1 MAGVFDG
8 IRVLEVA
15 EWTLVPAAGSI
26 LAQYGADVIKIE
38 RPVGGDAQRGLAVAG
53 VTPVWNGIGL
63 NTEQTNLGGKRSV
76 GIDIASAEGQELVR
90 RLAATS
96 DVFLTNL
103 LPATRKKFHLDVDD
117 LRAVKPDIVY
127 AYGHGVGT
135 LGPDADKAGY
145 DMTAYWCRSGLGYSV
160 SEPGSEPVAM
170 RPGMGDRFGAM
181 NIAAGVAGALL
192 RKECT
197 GEGAV
202 VEVSLLAAGIWQLA
216 SDVVYSKALGIE
228 NSRVSRGRNA
238 MTGYYETADGRW
250 ITLSLLNS
258 DRWAPEFLKAA
269 EAEELTADPRFANA
283 ELREQNYEACK
294 AEMTRI
300 FKRFTLAEWRAKLAC
315 FGGPWE
321 VVQSIQEVLDD
332 PQVAA
337 NSYVTDVAGP
347 AEGRLGFVPAPI
359 RFDGQPGRTA
369 PCPEAGAQTEDVLL
383 DLGLSWEDIGAL
395 KEAGHI
401 T

>member
-38 RPVGGDAQRGLAVAG
+38 RPEGGDAQRGLAVAG

-76 GIDIASAEGQELVR
+76 GIDIASREGQELVR

-103 LPATRKKFHLDVDD
+103 LPATRKKFQLDIDD
-117 LRAVKPDIVY
+117 IRAVKPGIVY

-160 SEPGSEPVAM
+160 SEPGNDPVPM

-192 RKECT
+192 RKERT

-202 VEVSLLAAGIWQLA
+202 VEVSLFAAGIWQLA

-238 MTGYYETADGRW
+238 MTGYYETSDGRW

-258 DRWAPEFLKAA
+258 DRWAPDFLKAA
-269 EAEELTADPRFANA
+269 DAEELTADPRFATA
-283 ELREQNYEACK
+283 ALREENYEACR
-294 AEMTRI
+294 AEMARI
-300 FKRFTLAEWRAKLAC
+300 FKRFTLAEWRAKLAT

-321 VVQSIQEVLDD
+321 VVQSIQEVIDD

-337 NSYVTDVAGP
+337 NGYITDVAGP
-347 AEGRLGFVPAPI
+347 GEGRVGFVPAPI
-359 RFDGQPGRTA
+359 RIDGKPGRTDR
-369 PCPEAGAQTEDVLL
+369 CPEAGEHTEAVLL
-383 DLGLSWEDIGAL
+383 ELGLSWDDIGAL

-401 T
+401 A

>member
-53 VTPVWNGIGL
+53 VTPVWNGVGL
-63 NTEQTNLGGKRSV
+63 NTEQTNLGGKRSA
-76 GIDIASAEGQELVR
+76 GIDIAAPQGQELIR

-103 LPATRKKFHLDVDD
+103 LPATRKKFHLDIEDI
-117 LRAVKPDIVY
+117 RAVRPDIVY

-135 LGPDADKAGY
+135 RGPDSGKGGY
-145 DMTAYWCRSGLGYSV
+145 DMTAYWCRSGLAYAV
-160 SEPGSEPVAM
+160 SEPDRQPVAM
-170 RPGMGDRFGAM
+170 RPGIGDRFGAM

-192 RKECT
+192 RRERT

-238 MTGYYETADGRW
+238 MTGYYETSDGRW
-250 ITLSLLNS
+250 IALALLDS
-258 DRWAPEFLKAA
+258 DRWAPEFRKAA
-269 EAEELTADPRFANA
+269 GADEIFEDPRFATA
-283 ELREQNYEACK
+283 ELREENYEACRE
-294 AEMTRI
+294 EMVRL
-300 FKRFTLAEWRAKLAC
+300 FKRFTLAQWRAKLAS

-321 VVQSIQEVLDD
+321 VVQTIHDVLED
-332 PQVAA
+332 PQVIA
-337 NSYVTDVAGP
+337 NGYVTDVAGP
-347 AEGRLGFVPAPI
+347 AGDRIGFVPAPI
-359 RFDGQPGRTA
+359 RFDGEAGRLDR
-369 PCPEAGAQTEDVLL
+369 CPEAGEHTEELLL
-383 DLGLSWEDIGAL
+383 DLGLSWDEITTL
-395 KEAGHI
+395 KAAGHI